1 MRERTIFHFQT
12 DPEPRLEQ
20 FFIFLLVPSLLF
32 IPCFSL
38 PFGSLAL
45 GKIEAAKMLASKRL
59 KGSDQGNEHFALGN

>member
-20 FFIFLLVPSLLF
+20 FWIFLPSLLF
-32 IPCFSL
+32 IQSESL

-45 GKIEAAKMLASKRL
+45 GKIEAAEMLASKRL
-59 KGSDQGNEHFALGN
+59 KGSDQGNEHFAL